1 MSSLIG
7 LMQVNIF
14 LTACSGKGDSG
25 AVDVTHVVV
34 VAIFFN
40 LYEL

>member
-1 MSSLIG
+1 MKG
-7 LMQVNIF
+7 NIF
-14 LTACSGKGDSG
+14 LTAFSGKGHSA

-34 VAIFFN
+34 VGILFN